1 MASEYVGKAFP
12 PLEVDVE
19 KWQLRFFAKAVG
31 ETNPIYFDEGAARV
45 AGHRS
50 ILAPPTYAV
59 TLSIAEPDPFQKYR
73 DMGINPEQML
83 HAQQKFEYFAPIYAG
98 DHLTFTSR
106 IVDFIERRRGAV
118 KFLIEETDAVNQE
131 GVMTTR
137 FRKTVVIKGNGLSA
151 ETRRDQGD
159 ETADIKSLEKQASE
173 VGGAG
178 R

>member
-1 MASEYVGKAFP
+1 MAGEFVGKVFP
-12 PLEVDVE
+12 PLKTEVE

-31 ETNPIYFDEGAARV
+31 ETNPIYFDEDAAKA

-59 TLSIAEPDPFQKYR
+59 TLSIAEPDPFRKYR

-98 DHLTFTSR
+98 DTIAFTSR
-106 IVDFIERRRGAV
+106 IVDFIERGKGAI
-118 KFLIEETDAVNQE
+118 KFLIEETDAINQD

-137 FRKTVVIKGNGLSA
+137 FRKTVVIKGNGLKPDDNTNS
-151 ETRRDQGD
+151 R
-159 ETADIKSLEKQASE
+159 S
-173 VGGAG
+173 GGM
-178 R
+178 